1 MSPSLEQL
9 RSAFEQAGVSVS
21 DWAAAHGFRR
31 ENVYAVLSGRAK
43 GRRGQ
48 SHRIAA
54 ALGLKPQGAAL
65 PWLADTDSSEVRT
78 PTAQRETAKEPNMT

>member
-1 MSPSLEQL
+1 MPPRLEQL
-9 RSAFEQAGVSVS
+9 RSAFEQAGVSVT
-21 DWAAAHGFRR
+21 DWASAHGFRR

-65 PWLADTDSSEVRT
+65 PWLADSATSGISHLPSQD
-78 PTAQRETAKEPNMT
+78 ETAKEPNMT

>member
-1 MSPSLEQL
+1 MPPSLEQL
-9 RSAFEQAGVSVS
+9 RSAFEQAGVSVT
-21 DWAAAHGFRR
+21 DWAVAHGFRR

-54 ALGLKPQGAAL
+54 ALGLKPQGVAL
-65 PWLADTDSSEVRT
+65 PWLSDSATSGIR
-78 PTAQRETAKEPNMT
+78 PLPSQDETAKEPNMA